1 MVLSF
6 VAVLSKPIKVQSNLL
21 DATNTV
27 VVVVHLIVIKVTDVE
42 IVVYLGIRV
51 LYLIKHNNCNN

>member
-42 IVVYLGIRV
+42 IVVYLGIMVPSRI
-51 LYLIKHNNCNN
+51 L